1 MNKKIKA
8 LIAVGGTGG
17 HVFPGINLAYSLIKK
32 NYSIKIVTD
41 KRGYNFIK
49 ETDKKNVLVF
59 PSSPLIKKNVFK
71 QLIKGLV
78 KNKLVSD
85 YSLYYLNF
93 KSFSS
98 QFYSLGS
105 IEKIN
110 VDQLRNKLIN
120 KEKLR
125 IIVEK
130 SEINKLDTFI
140 IERLIEI
147 DDTGKKQMYVS
158 DF

>member
-1 MNKKIKA
+1 MI
-8 LIAVGGTGG
+8 T
-17 HVFPGINLAYSLIKK
+17 H
-32 NYSIKIVTD
+32 
-41 KRGYNFIK
+41 FIIS
-49 ETDKKNVLVF
+49 TSN
-59 PSSPLIKKNVFK
+59 P
-71 QLIKGLV
+71 
-78 KNKLVSD
+78 
-85 YSLYYLNF
+85 
-93 KSFSS
+93 FSS

-130 SEINKLDTFI
+130 SEINKLDSFI

-147 DDTGKKQMYVS
+147 DDTGKKTNVRVR
-158 DF
+158 FLEIKKKLFI

>member
-1 MNKKIKA
+1 MLFTPIFFTFSK
-8 LIAVGGTGG
+8 
-17 HVFPGINLAYSLIKK
+17 SLIHPYTLPITVPASLLVTHYWSEIKFKK
-32 NYSIKIVTD
+32 YYLSIPILSYLVILPIFYSGFVD
-41 KRGYNFIK
+41 KTIESNC
-49 ETDKKNVLVF
+49 D
-59 PSSPLIKKNVFK
+59 
-71 QLIKGLV
+71 KGLV

-130 SEINKLDTFI
+130 SEINKLDSFI